1 MAWVRVVAFK
11 IFQVGGGGSIYTV
24 HDIMS
29 AEYSKSSILKSNVPS
44 LFKTL
49 NRNSFYFKSNV
60 LLRNTIYYLFALKK
74 HIFEKVTLIFIIW
87 IGFSWKFYGHNNFE

>member
-1 MAWVRVVAFK
+1 MGEGCCFK

-74 HIFEKVTLIFIIW
+74 HIFEKVALIFIIW
-87 IGFSWKFYGHNNFE
+87 IAKKSSCVNSLLNLG

>member
-1 MAWVRVVAFK
+1 MGEGCCFK

-29 AEYSKSSILKSNVPS
+29 AEYSKSSILKSNVPR

-49 NRNSFYFKSNV
+49 NRNSIYFKSNV
-60 LLRNTIYYLFALKK
+60 LLRNTIYYLFALKT
-74 HIFEKVTLIFIIW
+74 HIFEKVALIFIIW